1 MRRLHA
7 TQVAAQK
14 SVSSDSLPSPF
25 PHGLP
30 HETPQL
36 HTAPGRAGATL
47 VLRSSR
53 ESLSLSLP
61 SSSMPLFSWQSYSS
75 HALLPRL
82 LLVLVLLSLY
92 SSQCGCTTTTSRPLT
107 LEMSEDA
114 GAAMAKDPDALMNLA
129 SAMKDAP
136 AQPPPPPRDS
146 QQTPSGAVAENARE
160 IQALKDALVE
170 HSKTHALPPPPGCQ
184 ARCVEALTRRA
195 VNKRLEEI
203 AKERG
208 RAEMA
213 TFYEKVRRLKAA
225 QKPPAPDTTDYVS
238 QISAAAWGGQGA
250 SATLSEGEK
259 PEDLMAH
266 PVLPGAVASA
276 LPEDRGGAVM
286 GVPGHWDASVRVL
299 RTNWKSSESK
309 SESGSESGSTLPL
322 TSRASS
328 KPPEANTTLAV
339 SGAGSRF
346 LGARG
351 AGGMTTHRLSTG
363 QSVASRSSTH
373 GVGTAA
379 ASAPVLESAPASG
392 NHVDAEDAW
401 SGGSGG
407 ATTGVAAGVG
417 SGVAVGGGDAQP
429 G

>member
-1 MRRLHA
+1 
-7 TQVAAQK
+7 
-14 SVSSDSLPSPF
+14 
-25 PHGLP
+25 
-30 HETPQL
+30 
-36 HTAPGRAGATL
+36 
-47 VLRSSR
+47 
-53 ESLSLSLP
+53 
-61 SSSMPLFSWQSYSS
+61 
-75 HALLPRL
+75 
-82 LLVLVLLSLY
+82 
-92 SSQCGCTTTTSRPLT
+92 
-107 LEMSEDA
+107 
-114 GAAMAKDPDALMNLA
+114 MAKDPDALMNLA

-136 AQPPPPPRDS
+136 AQPPRDS

-195 VNKRLEEI
+195 VNKRLEEM

-238 QISAAAWGGQGA
+238 QISAAAWAGQGG
-250 SATLSEGEK
+250 SATTLSEGEK
-259 PEDLMAH
+259 PEDLMTH
-266 PVLPGAVASA
+266 PVLPGAVESA
-276 LPEDRGGAVM
+276 LPEDRG
-286 GVPGHWDASVRVL
+286 
-299 RTNWKSSESK
+299 TNWKSSESK

-351 AGGMTTHRLSTG
+351 AEGMTTHRLSTG
-363 QSVASRSSTH
+363 QSVASRSSTRD
-373 GVGTAA
+373 VGTSA

-401 SGGSGG
+401 SGGTEG
-407 ATTGVAAGVG
+407 ATTGGAAGAA